1 MLLRS
6 YYELGEWEALESL
19 LQSFGAYLR
28 RQKNLGYH
36 RTVNENLILFTKK
49 LLELDRSDA
58 NAVAALR
65 RQIDATPDLAE
76 RAWLLA
82 EIGGRE

>member
-6 YYELGEWEALESL
+6 YFEMKEWDALESL

-36 RTVNENLILFTKK
+36 RTTNEHLILFTKK
-49 LLELDRSDA
+49 LMELDRCDA
-58 NAVAALR
+58 AAVDALR
-65 RQIDATPDLAE
+65 TEIATAPEVAE
-76 RAWLLA
+76 REWLVA
-82 EIGGRE
+82 QC